1 MEKELKLAGDKT
13 SELYKSKQEIEKE
26 VEALKLK
33 LKEQSADL
41 ERQLLKSQDYVDKE
55 DMLALEDIIRHQS
68 NTIEEQKGKSR
79 QHGETT
85 LWLWKSCG

>member
-13 SELYKSKQEIEKE
+13 SELFKSKQEIEKE

-33 LKEQSADL
+33 FKEQSAEL

-68 NTIEEQKGKSR
+68 KHNRGTERKSR

-85 LWLWKSCG
+85 RWLWKSCG